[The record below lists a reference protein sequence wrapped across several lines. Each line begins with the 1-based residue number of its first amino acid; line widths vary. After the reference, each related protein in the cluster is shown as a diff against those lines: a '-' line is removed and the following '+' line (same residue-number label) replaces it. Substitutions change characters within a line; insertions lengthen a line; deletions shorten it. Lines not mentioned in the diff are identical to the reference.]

1 MINQNKPADR
11 DRAQLKASILTLGC
25 KVNQTESEALAQLL
39 ASEGYRIVEESAEP
53 DIVIINTCTVTGTA
67 SSKSRKLMRRMTK
80 EHPLSIIA
88 VMGCYTQTNPGETAE
103 IEGVDLILGTQ
114 DRASVVKHLK
124 KLADQGLIKK
134 ESSSISGVREFS
146 GTSVYE
152 ELPLISS
159 ESRVRAM
166 LKIQDGCSQFCTY
179 CIVPY
184 ARGPSRSR
192 RPEKVLEE
200 AEKLVAAGHK
210 ELVLTGIHTG
220 AYGQDRQDG
229 IDLSILISHLAKAP
243 GLKRL
248 RISSVEPM
256 EFTPALID
264 VLSSVK
270 TVCPHFHIPL
280 QSGSDYILGKMN
292 RPYSTKN
299 YADLLKDI
307 RNKIPEAAITTD
319 VMAGF
324 PGETEREHQES
335 LQFIESCSFAGIHAF
350 PYSLRP
356 GTAAAG
362 MPGQVPKAVKS
373 ARVQEIIHLGEKSRR
388 DYLKLFIGRTLEV
401 LLEKVERDGSAQGHT
416 PNYLDIKIP
425 GSINPGY
432 WKAGDLV
439 ECLIRED
446 YIVF

>member
-1 MINQNKPADR
+1 MINDIKQPKV
-11 DRAQLKASILTLGC
+11 SILTLGC

-39 ASEGYRIVEESAEP
+39 ASEGYEIVKESAEP
-53 DIVIINTCTVTGTA
+53 DIVIINTCTVTGTG
-67 SSKSRKLMRRMTK
+67 SGKSRKLIRRMAK
-80 EHPLSIIA
+80 EHPSSIIA
-88 VMGCYTQTNPGETAE
+88 VMGCYPQTNPAEAAE

-114 DRASVVKHLK
+114 DRASVVKHLR
-124 KLADQGLIKK
+124 KLAVQDRKKKK
-134 ESSSISGVREFS
+134 EPPLSEVREFS
-146 GTSVYE
+146 GSAVYE
-152 ELPLISS
+152 ELPVVTS

-192 RPEKVLEE
+192 SPEKVLEE
-200 AEKLVAAGHK
+200 AGKLVAAGHK

-220 AYGQDRQDG
+220 AYGQDRRDG
-229 IDLSILISHLAKAP
+229 IDLSTLISHLAEIP

-256 EFTPALID
+256 EFTPALLE

-270 TVCPHFHIPL
+270 AVCPHFHIPL
-280 QSGSDYILGKMN
+280 QSGSDYILAKMN

-299 YADLLKDI
+299 YADLLEEI
-307 RNKIPEAAITTD
+307 RSRIPGAAITTD
-319 VMAGF
+319 IMAGF
-324 PGETEREHQES
+324 PGETAKEHQES
-335 LQFIESCSFAGIHAF
+335 LQFIENCNFAGIHAF

-373 ARVQEIIHLGEKSRR
+373 ARVQEIINLGEKSRR
-388 DYLKLFIGRTLEV
+388 KYIKQFIGRTLEV
-401 LLEKVERDGSAQGHT
+401 LLEKVGEDGSARGHT
-416 PNYLDIKIP
+416 ANYLDIIIP
-425 GSINPGY
+425 GSMDPGN

-439 ECLIRED
+439 ECLIREEN
-446 YIVF
+446 IVL